1 MDKFFK
7 MNLSYKVGLIGAIIC
22 IIFQFIKLY
31 SIDLKDEHLLIEL
44 AVYSLVLL
52 ISISYSILIQFR
64 RVKHTSP
71 SFIFDLKNGIKTA
84 ALFTLIIAPFSYTY
98 FKWINPEFLENKIEK
113 AESLKGSMYKVAE
126 EQKNINPELYYNK
139 SAEDLSEMQEDNYK
153 DTFTPYKAFIMLLLG
168 TIMLGIIY
176 SFFITGL
183 NRGLLCKLE

>member
-1 MDKFFK
+1 
-7 MNLSYKVGLIGAIIC
+7 MNLSYKVGLIGALIC

-31 SIDLKDEHLLIEL
+31 AIVLKDEHLIIEL
-44 AVYSLVLL
+44 GFYSLVLL

-64 RVKHTSP
+64 RIRNTSP

-113 AESLKGSMYKVAE
+113 AESLKVSMYQTAQ
-126 EQKNINPELYYNK
+126 EQKSINPDLYYNK
-139 SAEDLSEMQEDNYK
+139 SAEDLTEMQEENFK

-168 TIMLGIIY
+168 TLILGIIY

-183 NRGLLCKLE
+183 NRGILSRLE